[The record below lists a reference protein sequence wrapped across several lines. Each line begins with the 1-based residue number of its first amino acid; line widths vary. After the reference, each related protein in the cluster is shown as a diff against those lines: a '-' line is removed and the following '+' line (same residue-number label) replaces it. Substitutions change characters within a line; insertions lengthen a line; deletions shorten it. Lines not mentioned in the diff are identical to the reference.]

1 MIISPRRTCFSAII
15 SAALAAAALSIHAC
29 AYSRPSQPKVTSR
42 VMARPQLAAKVNADT
57 KSSKSADP
65 FAGSFAGSGGLSGE
79 HRDPKTGALLW
90 KLWAENVRLDHA
102 NKNFTG
108 LLSVV
113 TIHLY
118 EKGKLAAVLKAP
130 LATGNNADNKIVATN
145 GVTVQSVDAA
155 GKPAGQSL
163 RADKIV
169 CTMSRVKN
177 APGKIEA
184 TGRVVYIDR
193 ATATS
198 FRAPRLVTDTKLKKI
213 STSDAD
219 FFLNADG
226 TLRRK

>member
-1 MIISPRRTCFSAII
+1 MTISPRHTCYSAII
-15 SAALAAAALSIHAC
+15 YAAIAAAALSIHAC
-29 AYSRPSQPKVTSR
+29 AYPRPSQPKADSR
-42 VMARPQLAAKVNADT
+42 VMTGSEPVTKVYADT
-57 KSSKSADP
+57 RSSKPADP

-90 KLWAENVRLDHA
+90 KLWAQNVRLDHA
-102 NKNFTG
+102 DKNFTG

-118 EKGKLAAVLKAP
+118 ETGKFAAVLKAP
-130 LATGNNADNKIVATN
+130 VATGNNADNKIVATN

-177 APGKIEA
+177 APGTIEA
-184 TGRVVYIDR
+184 TGHVVYIDR

-219 FFLNADG
+219 FYLNADG